1 MKKTGIF
8 TFLAVLMLFCGI
20 GQAAQWKL
28 DPAHAEIRFEI
39 MHIFSYTSGSFTE
52 FDGDIDFDPAQ
63 PEKAVFDFTV
73 AVKSINTLN
82 GKRDTHL
89 RSKDFFHTDEYPE
102 MRFRSSRV
110 EHIADNRYSLTG
122 MLKIKEE
129 EKEISMPFSFYG
141 PKAHPLKKSEVVGF
155 NTEFEINR
163 LDYGVGDGK
172 FFERGVVG
180 DRVFIK
186 ISVEAFGK

>member
-1 MKKTGIF
+1 
-8 TFLAVLMLFCGI
+8 
-20 GQAAQWKL
+20 
-28 DPAHAEIRFEI
+28 
-39 MHIFSYTSGSFTE
+39 
-52 FDGDIDFDPAQ
+52 
-63 PEKAVFDFTV
+63 
-73 AVKSINTLN
+73 
-82 GKRDTHL
+82 
-89 RSKDFFHTDEYPE
+89 
-102 MRFRSSRV
+102 
-110 EHIADNRYSLTG
+110 

-172 FFERGVVG
+172 FFEMGVVG
-180 DRVFIK
+180 DKVFIK